1 MAKKLK
7 VVDLFAGTRS
17 IAKAF
22 EARGHETFSIELDR
36 QYDNIDWYVDILDI
50 TAEDILERFGQ
61 PDIVW
66 ASPPCKNGDTCHV
79 AASRDSST
87 GTQGIKGSVARSVIP
102 EQLCEHIAII
112 SEEGAL

>member
-1 MAKKLK
+1 MGDLMTNKLK

-36 QYDNIDWYVDILDI
+36 QHDNIDWYVDILDI

-61 PDIVW
+61 PDVIW
-66 ASPPCKNGDTCHV
+66 ASPPCNRFSV
-79 AASRDSST
+79 ASI
-87 GTQGIKGSVARSVIP
+87 GKHWIKGTNLPKTEEAKEALR
-102 EQLCEHIAII
+102 LLEHTVK
-112 SEEGAL
+112 L